1 MIGELL
7 MAVDMNLLALDYVLK
22 QAKQRTGLEDFG
34 DDSFKEPL
42 EVLLKALI
50 DQADLN
56 DMGIQGQSARI
67 IEILCQRLL
76 VQSFLTKY
84 PEILNEEIYDPVV
97 IVGLP
102 RTGTTMLHRTLASDQ
117 RFFTP
122 IWFETRFPSPPTG
135 WNFQGPDPR
144 LDAAKAEIHAM
155 LEANPD
161 LAAMHPL
168 DAEAPD
174 EEIMLL
180 EQSFYSA
187 VPEAFCQ
194 VPDYAD
200 WVDGH
205 DNTPG
210 YEYLYRVLQFLQWQK
225 KRKGQKAERWL
236 LKAPHHI
243 HHLDLL
249 IKTFPGVK
257 VIQTHRDPLETIP
270 SFTSLNYALWKLN
283 MDDPDPRAVADIW
296 CTKFS
301 RSMRRAIGIRDQHP
315 QHFFDVS
322 YKDTTRNAD
331 GVLEAVYNY
340 IEMDFTDQA
349 KAAIAQWREQNSRD
363 KRASHEY
370 SMEQFGYTEEF
381 IKQQFEEY
389 RERYNFE

>member
-1 MIGELL
+1 
-7 MAVDMNLLALDYVLK
+7 MAVDINLLAMDYVLE

-34 DDSFKEPL
+34 DDSFRAPL
-42 EVLLKALI
+42 EVLLSALL

-56 DMGIQGQSARI
+56 EMGVQGQSARI

-76 VQSFLTKY
+76 VQSFLNKY
-84 PEILNEEIYDPVV
+84 PEILQEEICDPVV

-117 RFFTP
+117 RFYTP
-122 IWFETRFPSPPTG
+122 IWFETRFPSPPMEWDFIG
-135 WNFQGPDPR
+135 EDPR
-144 LDAAKAEIHAM
+144 LDAAKAEIQAM
-155 LEANPD
+155 LDANPD

-194 VPDYAD
+194 VPDYAN

-225 KRKGQKAERWL
+225 KRKGQKAQRWL

-283 MDDPDPRAVADIW
+283 MDDPNPLAVADIW

-301 RSMRRAIGIRDQHP
+301 RSMRRAIGIKDQHP

-331 GVLEAVYNY
+331 GVLEAVYQY
-340 IEMDFTDQA
+340 IDMDFTA
-349 KAAIAQWREQNSRD
+349 EARAAIAQWREDNRRD

-381 IKQQFEEY
+381 IKEEFKEY
-389 RERYNFE
+389 RARYGFE

>member
-1 MIGELL
+1 MGVA
-7 MAVDMNLLALDYVLK
+7 MAVDTGLLGLDYLLE
-22 QAKQRTGLEDFG
+22 QAHQRTGLSDFG
-34 DDSFKEPL
+34 DDSFRAPL
-42 EVLLKALI
+42 AILLKALV

-56 DMGIQGQSARI
+56 DAGVQGQSGRI

-76 VQSFLTKY
+76 VQRFLTEY
-84 PEILNEEIYDPVV
+84 PEILGEQIIDPVV

-102 RTGTTMLHRTLASDQ
+102 RTGTTMLHRTMASDQ
-117 RFFTP
+117 RFYTP
-122 IWFETRFPSPPTG
+122 IWFETRFPSPPLDWDFAG
-135 WNFQGPDPR
+135 EDPR
-144 LDAAKAEIHAM
+144 LATARAEIEAM

-187 VPEAFCQ
+187 VPEAFCN
-194 VPDYAD
+194 VPDYAN

-210 YEYLYRVLQFLQWQK
+210 YEYLYKVLQFLQWQK
-225 KRKGQKAERWL
+225 KRRGQVAERWL

-249 IKTFPGVK
+249 INTFPGVK
-257 VIQTHRDPLETIP
+257 VVQTHRDPLETIP

-283 MDDPDPRAVADIW
+283 TDDPDPLAVAAIW
-296 CTKFS
+296 CGKFS
-301 RSMRRAIGIRDQHP
+301 RSMRRAIGIRDQNP
-315 QHFFDVS
+315 EHFFDVS
-322 YKDTTRNAD
+322 YQDTTRNVD
-331 GVLEAVYNY
+331 GVLEAVYEF
-340 IEMDFTDQA
+340 IGMDFTEEA
-349 KAAIAQWREQNSRD
+349 REAINQWRQENRRD
-363 KRASHEY
+363 KRATHQY

-381 IKQQFEEY
+381 IRAEFKEY
-389 RERYNFE
+389 SKRYGFQ